1 KRHNFSD
8 EAIHNIKKAYQI
20 IFRSNLLLKTA
31 LKKAEAE
38 IAGSPEVMNMITF
51 IRESERGVIR

>member
-1 KRHNFSD
+1 
-8 EAIHNIKKAYQI
+8 
-20 IFRSNLLLKTA
+20 LLKAA